1 MSDRFERSQGCTNW
15 FRRHGEF
22 GQDYFTLYATYFE
35 GRPPK
40 SVNMHWRRFAI
51 KDIPVTDSAA
61 FEIWLRER
69 WIEKDQL
76 LDFYAE
82 HGRFPEDEDAR
93 EETKKE
99 KATSGLRQRIIG
111 GQERTIN
118 TTGGTNADGK
128 WDGPVET
135 EVKIGRWW
143 DVLDIFTVAMWV
155 SPVVYVQAFFSL
167 FMRWF
172 LWTGKHLGFLR

>member
-1 MSDRFERSQGCTNW
+1 MNSGYTDY
-15 FRRHGEF
+15 RRHGEF

-69 WIEKDQL
+69 WFEKDNL
-76 LDFYAE
+76 LNFYIE
-82 HGRFPEDEDAR
+82 HGRFPEDAGAA
-93 EETKKE
+93 EETKNSKE
-99 KATSGLRQRIIG
+99 TSVLRQRIIG
-111 GQERTIN
+111 GQERTIS

-135 EVKIGRWW
+135 EVRIGRWG

-155 SPVVYVQAFFSL
+155 SPVVYCYAFFSL
-167 FMRWF
+167 LMRWL
-172 LWTGKHLGFLR
+172 LWFGKLLGILR